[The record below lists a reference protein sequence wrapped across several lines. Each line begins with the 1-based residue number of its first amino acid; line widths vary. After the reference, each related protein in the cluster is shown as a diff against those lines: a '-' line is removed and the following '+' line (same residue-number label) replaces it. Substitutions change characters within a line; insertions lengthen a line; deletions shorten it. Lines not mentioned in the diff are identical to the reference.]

1 MLAAT
6 SSPSSNT
13 TNGMPR
19 SWRWAAAARPTGP
32 APITAT
38 GRLVGFIGVV
48 SSNWGSWCWLRRT
61 VRGWDAFRGM
71 LRPSPP
77 ASVSM
82 TMGMTMTLDR
92 KTDHSTDLDTIWGE
106 VGASIERFVRRRIS
120 DPHQADDVVA
130 EVMLRIH
137 QNLGTLDDQERVTA
151 WVFRVTRNA
160 ITDHYRRS
168 GRRREV
174 LAAEIEAIAD
184 PSADAW
190 LDDQEATLSE
200 LAACIRPL
208 VDALPPDYRRA
219 LELTDFQ
226 GHTQADA

>member
-1 MLAAT
+1 
-6 SSPSSNT
+6 
-13 TNGMPR
+13 
-19 SWRWAAAARPTGP
+19 
-32 APITAT
+32 
-38 GRLVGFIGVV
+38 
-48 SSNWGSWCWLRRT
+48 
-61 VRGWDAFRGM
+61 
-71 LRPSPP
+71 
-77 ASVSM
+77 M

-92 KTDHSTDLDTIWGE
+92 NTDHATDLDTIWGE
-106 VGASIERFVRRRIS
+106 VGVSIERFVRRRIS

-151 WVFRVTRNA
+151 WVFRITRNA
-160 ITDHYRRS
+160 ITDHYRRN

-174 LAAEIEAIAD
+174 LAAEIEPVAD

-208 VDALPPDYRRA
+208 VDALPVRLSQGARTHRLRGSHPSRRGADRRHFAVGHEVSGAARPPPVRNAGQAVLRRHHRQPRRARRLQPAPRRMRLPASQVLNSPPLLESIAPCSFIDYRR
-219 LELTDFQ
+219 
-226 GHTQADA
+226 